1 MKAAKIWQA
10 LLEGSRNVRFDDL
23 IRLAEAF
30 GFELKRVTGSHHIL
44 AHPAMAELLNLE
56 LVCLRSSLANS
67 GPFPDGPTS
76 SKAAYRKFLSQS
88 LASPKYTHSSSL
100 LVVA

>member
-30 GFELKRVTGSHHIL
+30 GFELKRATGSHHIL
-44 AHPAMAELLNLE
+44 AHPAMAELLNLQPAPDRKAKPYQVKQLMA
-56 LVCLRSSLANS
+56 LVERHGLKLR
-67 GPFPDGPTS
+67 
-76 SKAAYRKFLSQS
+76 R
-88 LASPKYTHSSSL
+88 
-100 LVVA
+100 

>member
-30 GFELKRVTGSHHIL
+30 GFELKRVAGSHHIL
-44 AHPAMAELLNLE
+44 AHPAMSDLLNLQP
-56 LVCLRSSLANS
+56 
-67 GPFPDGPTS
+67 GPDG
-76 SKAAYRKFLSQS
+76 KAKPYQIKQ
-88 LASPKYTHSSSL
+88 
-100 LVVA
+100 LVAVVERHGLKLRA

>member
-10 LLEGSRNVRFDDL
+10 LLEGRRNVRFDDL

-44 AHPAMAELLNLE
+44 AHRDMAELLNLQP
-56 LVCLRSSLANS
+56 
-67 GPFPDGPTS
+67 GPDG
-76 SKAAYRKFLSQS
+76 KAKPYQVKQ
-88 LASPKYTHSSSL
+88 
-100 LVVA
+100 LVALVERHGLKLKA